1 MKTLAPNPETA
12 KTMHKSLIRRVA
24 ILVGTS
30 ACVANMQIAFGQ
42 SGSPVPGG
50 GGQSAAPMPGGTT
63 GASWAGSTAQP
74 RRAAAPPQAGSATP
88 GGFGSPAPGAFVQDQ
103 PVSQSRYRQLPLTVN
118 DAKLRLEE
126 LRNLLAISRPQEIQD
141 SVFTLCEWL
150 QEMADAHWKMSVS
163 FGKNDSTKLQSQ
175 QERQTAVKVSQ
186 LKHQAMLLKAD
197 VLIKQKRFPEAL
209 SPLVD
214 IVVAEPRTTTGQ
226 SAYQRLQELGFSEE
240 ITQPLFTAD
249 DAASLPNVAP
259 TQRPV
264 AAIVQPAKKH

>member
-1 MKTLAPNPETA
+1 MQKTLFQ
-12 KTMHKSLIRRVA
+12 TMSV
-24 ILVGTS
+24 LVTV
-30 ACVANMQIAFGQ
+30 CAFASSINLVCAQ
-42 SGSPVPGG
+42 SGSPLPGG
-50 GGQSAAPMPGGTT
+50 GTSSSAAPMPGSSSYSSTRQSQRSTQTT
-63 GASWAGSTAQP
+63 T
-74 RRAAAPPQAGSATP
+74 

-103 PVSQSRYRQLPLTVN
+103 SVGQQSRYRQLPLTVN

-126 LRNLLAISRPQEIQD
+126 LRNLLAISRPQEVQD

-175 QERQTAVKVSQ
+175 QERQTALKISQ

-226 SAYQRLQELGFSEE
+226 AAYQRLQELGFSEE
-240 ITQPLFTAD
+240 ITQPSFTAE
-249 DAASLPNVAP
+249 DAAALPTATASAQMKP
-259 TQRPV
+259 GS
-264 AAIVQPAKKH
+264 IKKH